1 MSKQVQD
8 SKNDEEL
15 VEAIARRITRDRYR
29 YCLDGSPLSDE
40 WRDKYAENSWHEF
53 VDQAKSAL
61 AVAKPEIEALRNT
74 ILDQLAYHEMA
85 QAENASLKEEIAKL
99 RQRLVIRE
107 NLRERI
113 AQLNTQLAIAR
124 AGSTHLKEK

>member
-1 MSKQVQD
+1 MTKTKIYDPPSGWKYGFPRPYLPKEGETLRETLLRDGYPEKEFDKTGEPYWCRFWD
-8 SKNDEEL
+8 SSMTNEEL
-15 VEAIARRITRDRYR
+15 T
-29 YCLDGSPLSDE
+29 
-40 WRDKYAENSWHEF
+40 
-53 VDQAKSAL
+53 
-61 AVAKPEIEALRNT
+61 EIEALRNT
-74 ILDQLAYHEMA
+74 ILDQLAYHETA
-85 QAENASLKEEIAKL
+85 QDENARLKDEVAKL

>member
-61 AVAKPEIEALRNT
+61 AVAKPEIERALLMSIYMALPISHSETHYCWRPCC
-74 ILDQLAYHEMA
+74 LAQGEWLMRHA
-85 QAENASLKEEIAKL
+85 KERGIDLE
-99 RQRLVIRE
+99 
-107 NLRERI
+107 
-113 AQLNTQLAIAR
+113 
-124 AGSTHLKEK
+124 EKT